1 MKTIKLCLL
10 IICLSY
16 LASCGQVSA
25 SKSTEDNY
33 SFNKLSDRLNTTI
46 QSKLNNSNLAETP
59 TPKIIKELNKQ
70 LEQYN
75 PQVKIISP
83 QPKQIINQTDIS
95 IQLKVDDLPLFQDNQ
110 LKLGNHLD
118 LILDNEPARP
128 IYNLDKSIMLENL
141 TPGTHSLRV
150 FAVRPWGES
159 FKNDGAYAQTT
170 FSVLTETND
179 NQPDP
184 NLPLL
189 TYSNPT
195 GTFGAEPILL
205 DFYLTNAPL
214 HTVAK
219 NDSKLKDWRI
229 KATVNGTSFLLENW
243 QPVYLTGF
251 NRGKNWIQLELID
264 EDGNSIE
271 NTFNNTVR
279 VINYD
284 PQQTDTLA
292 KLVTNKISL
301 TEAQSIVEQ
310 KSDILPVE
318 TPEIIEPSLTTEV
331 KPEPKVE
338 ETTKTIV
345 PEAKPTIE
353 DKLPQIS
360 EDKSQGVSET
370 FKENNFQPTS
380 ENETPKVTTKISKEP
395 VIIPAPEIKKSEEV
409 PEKTE
414 VVAVEENQEKP
425 IQESTESKI
434 ITIKEDNSDSSTPI
448 ADLEIPQPE
457 SVEITEDEIAITVPS
472 TETTAA
478 PESKTEAPVWW
489 KKLLVGLRQKLE
501 GLVKLLPSEV

>member
-25 SKSTEDNY
+25 NKSTEDNY

-75 PQVKIISP
+75 PQVKIIAP
-83 QPKQIINQTDIS
+83 QPKQIINQTNVS
-95 IQLKVDDLPLFQDNQ
+95 IQLQVDDLPLFQDDQ
-110 LKLGNHLD
+110 LKLGNHLN

-128 IYNLDKSIMLENL
+128 IYNLDKSIILENL

-170 FSVLTETND
+170 FSVLTETNN

-189 TYSNPT
+189 TYSHPT
-195 GTFGAEPILL
+195 GTLGAEPMML

-214 HTVAK
+214 HAIAK
-219 NDSKLKDWRI
+219 NNPRLKDWRI
-229 KATVNGTSFLLENW
+229 KATINGTSFLLENW

-251 NRGKNWIQLELID
+251 NKGENWIQLELID
-264 EDGNSIE
+264 EEGNSIE

-279 VINYD
+279 VINYN

-301 TEAQSIVEQ
+301 AEAQPIIEP
-310 KSDILPVE
+310 KSDLQPVE
-318 TPEIIEPSLTTEV
+318 TPEISEPSIKTEAET
-331 KPEPKVE
+331 EPKVE
-338 ETTKTIV
+338 KTTKAVAPLEETTVEEQT
-345 PEAKPTIE
+345 E
-353 DKLPQIS
+353 DYNS
-360 EDKSQGVSET
+360 
-370 FKENNFQPTS
+370 QPTP
-380 ENETPKVTTKISKEP
+380 EKDTKKVITEITKKP
-395 VIIPAPEIKKSEEV
+395 VTIPAPAIKKIEEV
-409 PEKTE
+409 TDTKKDIIIDEKNEKT
-414 VVAVEENQEKP
+414 P
-425 IQESTESKI
+425 IIESTKSKV
-434 ITIKEDNSDSSTPI
+434 ITITEDNSDSSTPI
-448 ADLEIPQPE
+448 ANLEIPQPE

-472 TETTAA
+472 TETIAA
-478 PESKTEAPVWW
+478 PESTTAAPVWW

-501 GLVKLLPSEV
+501 GLVKMLPNEV

>member
-1 MKTIKLCLL
+1 MKTIKLCIL
-10 IICLSY
+10 IICLSC
-16 LASCGQVSA
+16 LVSCEQINSN
-25 SKSTEDNY
+25 KSTGVFRDN
-33 SFNKLSDRLNTTI
+33 RLNSTI
-46 QSKLNNSNLAETP
+46 QSKTNNSNLAEVP

-83 QPKQIINQTDIS
+83 QPKQIINQTSIS
-95 IQLKVDDLPLFQDNQ
+95 IKLQVNDLPLFQDDQ
-110 LKLGNHLD
+110 LKLGNHLN
-118 LILDNEPARP
+118 LILDNEPARQIYDLDEP
-128 IYNLDKSIMLENL
+128 ITLENL

-159 FKNDGAYAQTT
+159 FKNDTAYAQTI
-170 FSVLTETND
+170 FSVLTETN
-179 NQPDP
+179 NNHPDP

-189 TYSNPT
+189 TYSNPI
-195 GTFGAEPILL
+195 GTVGAEPVLL

-214 HTVAK
+214 HAVAQ
-219 NDSKLKDWRI
+219 NNSNLKDWLT

-243 QPVYLTGF
+243 QPVYLTGL
-251 NRGKNWIQLELID
+251 NRGNNWIQLELID

-301 TEAQSIVEQ
+301 AEAQSIVEP
-310 KSDILPVE
+310 KSDIQTVE
-318 TPEIIEPSLTTEV
+318 TPEIIEPSIKTEV
-331 KPEPKVE
+331 EPEPKVE
-338 ETTKTIV
+338 ETTEVITPV
-345 PEAKPTIE
+345 EEPTMQ
-353 DKLPQIS
+353 KQ
-360 EDKSQGVSET
+360 SET
-370 FKENNFQPTS
+370 AKNTNQEVKTSFEENNSQPTS
-380 ENETPKVTTKISKEP
+380 ENETPKVTTETSKKP
-395 VIIPAPEIKKSEEV
+395 VIIPAPKIKKSEEI

-425 IQESTESKI
+425 IKESTESKV
-434 ITIKEDNSDSSTPI
+434 ITIKEKNSDSSTPI

-472 TETTAA
+472 TETIPA
-478 PESKTEAPVWW
+478 PELKTESPVWW